1 LLAISV
7 DACGQMIKS
16 EWEIYLILLD
26 ALIIAET
33 LQRYNASHERAEI
46 LLGDTTIIEVDLYN
60 N

>member
-26 ALIIAET
+26 AHIIAET
-33 LQRYNASHERAEI
+33 LQSYNASHERAEI
-46 LLGDTTIIEVDLYN
+46 LLGDTTII
-60 N
+60 